1 MPDHELPDY
10 DHAFFAVV
18 VARQAFEKTKAKD
31 TQDRE
36 DREKITQ
43 AFEHMET
50 YLLAYLAGIRNPIRK
65 PKPTRKRKSLS

>member
-1 MPDHELPDY
+1 MSDHELPDY
-10 DHAFFAVV
+10 EHAFFAVV
-18 VARQAFEKTKAKD
+18 VARQAFEKTKGDSK
-31 TQDRE
+31 DRE

-43 AFEHMET
+43 AFDHMEK